1 MKKILVLV
9 AAIGGLAFFSNLS
22 AANLDEANK
31 AYQAKDYEKALSL
44 YTAACDANDAKAC
57 SSLGYMYQSGK
68 GVKSD
73 LGLSKKFYQ
82 KACDAGDGSAC
93 NSTKW

>member
-1 MKKILVLV
+1 MKKLLMLTLALCAFAV
-9 AAIGGLAFFSNLS
+9 ASS
-22 AANLDEANK
+22 LDEANS
-31 AYQAKDYEKALSL
+31 AYQAKDYQKALEL
-44 YTAACDANDAKAC
+44 YKSACDANNAKAC

-73 LGLSKKFYQ
+73 LNLSKQFYQ